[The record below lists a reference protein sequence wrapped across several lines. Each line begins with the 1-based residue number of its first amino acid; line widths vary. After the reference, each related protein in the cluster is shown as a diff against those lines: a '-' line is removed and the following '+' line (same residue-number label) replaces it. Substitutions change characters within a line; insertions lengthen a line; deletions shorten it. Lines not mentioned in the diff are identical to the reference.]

1 MQGNKTQNFEA
12 LKEILRKQPNSKFV
26 YFRRL
31 GEGFKGDIIDVPMKQ
46 AEFMIKQFPM
56 WELVQAIEQIK
67 DDVAALFNEDEEV
80 APVELKKEETLE
92 VPPLPESIS
101 DKEFETIMSEGK
113 ELTSGTSIDE
123 IKTVEL
129 PVGKATKVE
138 VKKTRKY
145 HRRGVKKSKIKE
157 TTTPSVNNA

>member
-1 MQGNKTQNFEA
+1 MQGNKYQNFEA

-31 GEGFKGDIIDVPMKQ
+31 GEGFKGDNIYVQMRQ
-46 AEFMIKQFPM
+46 AEFTFKQNPS

-67 DDVAALFNEDEEV
+67 DDVAALFNDEV
-80 APVELKKEETLE
+80 IAPVELKNEETLE
-92 VPPLPESIS
+92 VPPLPEPIS
-101 DKEFETIMSEGK
+101 DKEFESIMSDGK
-113 ELTSGTSIDE
+113 ELSSRTTIDE
-123 IKTVEL
+123 NKTVEL

-145 HRRGVKKSKIKE
+145 HRRSVKKSKIKDLS
-157 TTTPSVNNA
+157 TLGVNNA

>member
-1 MQGNKTQNFEA
+1 MQGNKYQNFEA

-31 GEGFKGDIIDVPMKQ
+31 GEGFKGDIIDVPMRQ
-46 AEFMIKQFPM
+46 AEFTIKQNPS

-67 DDVAALFNEDEEV
+67 DDVAALFNDEV
-80 APVELKKEETLE
+80 IAPVELKNEETLE
-92 VPPLPESIS
+92 VPPLPEPIS
-101 DKEFETIMSEGK
+101 DKEFESIMSDGK
-113 ELTSGTSIDE
+113 ELSSRTTIDE
-123 IKTVEL
+123 NKTVEL

-145 HRRGVKKSKIKE
+145 HRRSVKKSKIKDLS
-157 TTTPSVNNA
+157 TLGVNNA